1 MPPDLPGVRAQ
12 GLASLGV
19 WPCSPRP
26 WGLRGAQEGLRVTP
40 GFQETCLGG
49 GPGSWCF
56 RRAPGDGGLE
66 TSWAVTGLDA
76 TVVLGCL
83 LGEELPLGTRRRV
96 WF

>member
-40 GFQETCLGG
+40 GFQETCPGWGG
-49 GPGSWCF
+49 G
-56 RRAPGDGGLE
+56 GLGVGVLDE
-66 TSWAVTGLDA
+66 PQVTVA
-76 TVVLGCL
+76 
-83 LGEELPLGTRRRV
+83 
-96 WF
+96 